1 MDHARF
7 VSDQGQVTRANAFGG
22 SFTYMEPW
30 NIESDDF
37 RGGGYIRATV
47 GFGKNGDRN
56 WIPYEG
62 SLGAVAALN
71 IGKHEFGVDWGMM
84 GIYGFASYA
93 SWGSEMTI
101 KYRFSRVQAEIFR
114 GGAGA
119 FRGWIAPKFETAAFN
134 GFAFNFLISHKVYA
148 GIRYTSIPVNGGREN
163 RYSELRLNVGF
174 NLDDWVWDI

>member
-1 MDHARF
+1 MRKFYGAFFFLLFSTVSYAQRDYFMGDDLPRLMLNPSFIFMDHARF

-37 RGGGYIRATV
+37 RGGGYIRSTV

-56 WIPYEG
+56 WIPNEG
-62 SLGAVAALN
+62 SLGAVAALYL
-71 IGKHEFGVDWGMM
+71 GKHEFGVDWGMM

-93 SWGSEMTI
+93 SWGSEMTL

-119 FRGWIAPKFETAAFN
+119 FRGWIVPKFETAAFN
-134 GFAFNFLISHKVYA
+134 GFALIS
-148 GIRYTSIPVNGGREN
+148 
-163 RYSELRLNVGF
+163 
-174 NLDDWVWDI
+174 